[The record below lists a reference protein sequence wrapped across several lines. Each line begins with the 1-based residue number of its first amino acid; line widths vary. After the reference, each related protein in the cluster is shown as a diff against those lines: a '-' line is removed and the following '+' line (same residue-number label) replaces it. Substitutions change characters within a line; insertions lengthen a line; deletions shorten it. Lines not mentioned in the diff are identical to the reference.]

1 MTLSL
6 VREVTMMSDRHREGR
21 RGGFRRRGPM
31 GHMGGRT
38 IEKAKDTRGA
48 LRRLLSYLKPFRLQ
62 LGVVVF
68 LVVTSTLLSLLGPYL
83 IGVVID
89 QFISTGDL
97 QGLLSTSLLM
107 LGTYLGRALMSMASG
122 WIMVTVAQRVL
133 KNLRKELFEH
143 LQTLS
148 LSFFDRQP
156 TGDLMSRLTNDVD
169 AVNQALTQNVTR
181 LITSLLTSVGVLLI
195 MFGLNIWLA
204 LGSLLVFPI
213 MIGVAAI
220 VGKRTRSGFRGLQMN
235 MGRLN
240 ATMEETISGERV
252 VIAFDQQRTALK
264 KFDLINHAV
273 RDAGIHAMTYAFLVM
288 PLMGIL
294 SNLNIAVVAGLGG
307 WLILNGMASVGTIAS
322 FISYSRLFAQP
333 LRQIAELY
341 NSIQSALAG
350 SERIFEIID
359 ERPEV
364 QDAPDAFSL
373 ENVKGQVV
381 FDHVNFNYVPEIPV
395 LKDVSFVAES
405 GQTIALVGPTGAGK
419 TTIVNV
425 LTRFY
430 DIQSGAITIDGHD
443 VRQIQKDTLRR
454 QLGIVLQDVFLF
466 SGTVMDN
473 IRYGRLDATEEECIE
488 AAKLAN
494 ADNFITRLPQGY
506 LTPIS
511 ERGGNL
517 SQGQRQLL
525 SIARAIV
532 ADPGILILDEAT
544 SSIDTRTEVQIQEA
558 LLRLMKDRTS
568 FVIAHRLS
576 TIRNADQVLVINHG
590 EIIER
595 GTHEELLTT
604 KGFYYRLYMS
614 QFKGTNGDEDFKR
627 ITLDEPVPM
636 RQQQGWMGGLTGV
649 QTAFSERIRAIT
661 DVFLNNG
668 AVSPETAKTPEE
680 LGLPPQFRAMQG
692 KMDKKGLFLEHDGRY
707 YLSEERLKQMQKQSR
722 K

>member
-1 MTLSL
+1 
-6 VREVTMMSDRHREGR
+6 MSDRHREGR

-419 TTIVNV
+419 TTIINV

-430 DIQSGAITIDGHD
+430 DIQSGAITIDGHN

-692 KMDKKGLFLEHDGRY
+692 RMDKKGLFLEHDGRY